1 MTPAYDNERPEDGSP
16 KHAPADPPTVP
27 ILLPQRRR
35 ARRLRTVRR
44 SRTVRPSTVWTCAQD
59 ELLGGTGL
67 LASWLLTAVVKI
79 VTAYTQPGQRV
90 LLLAPAPYLGPS
102 TSSSPIGARNRS
114 RPGPYG
120 GLHEASW
127 TVVRLGRR
135 VQTQTAVAPQEPIGE
150 HRGRALAKSE
160 SGPRPGSG
168 GPTGVGVGAPPARD
182 RSGLDTTAT
191 VVGPERYDLI
201 ITAPGP
207 RPGDWFRPADW
218 ADALNPTGILAVITH
233 GDRVEGRLIDPAGS
247 FVRAAQDA
255 GLRYLDRIALLR
267 APVRNGAL
275 AAAAPPAQPAV
286 PPARHARVHDD
297 LLVFARKPVSKA
309 TAAGEKTSDE

>member
-1 MTPAYDNERPEDGSP
+1 MTPAYDNERPEDCSP
-16 KHAPADPPTVP
+16 QHAPADPPTVP

-44 SRTVRPSTVWTCAQD
+44 SRTVPPSTVWTCAQD

-79 VTAYTQPGQRV
+79 VTGYTQPGQRV

-102 TSSSPIGARNRS
+102 PSSSPIGDRHRS

-135 VQTQTAVAPQEPIGE
+135 VQTQTAVAPQDPIGE
-150 HRGRALAKSE
+150 HHGEALAESG
-160 SGPRPGSG
+160 SGPRLRLG
-168 GPTGVGVGAPPARD
+168 GPTDVGVGAPPARG
-182 RSGLDTTAT
+182 RSEPDTTAT
-191 VVGPERYDLI
+191 VVGPDRYDLI
-201 ITAPGP
+201 ITASGP
-207 RPGDWFRPADW
+207 RPGDWFRPADL
-218 ADALNPTGILAVITH
+218 ADVLNPTGMLSVITH

-247 FVRAAQDA
+247 FVRAAQGA

-275 AAAAPPAQPAV
+275 AAAAPAVQPAV

-297 LLVFARKPVSKA
+297 LLIFARKRVSKA
-309 TAAGEKTSDE
+309 AVTGEKTSDE

>member
-1 MTPAYDNERPEDGSP
+1 M
-16 KHAPADPPTVP
+16 
-27 ILLPQRRR
+27 
-35 ARRLRTVRR
+35 RR
-44 SRTVRPSTVWTCAQD
+44 SRTARPSTVWTCAQD

-90 LLLAPAPYLGPS
+90 LLLTPAPYLEPS
-102 TSSSPIGARNRS
+102 TSSSPIGDRHRS

-135 VQTQTAVAPQEPIGE
+135 VQTQTAVAPQDPIGE
-150 HRGRALAKSE
+150 HHGDALAGAE
-160 SGPRPGSG
+160 SGLGPRSG
-168 GPTGVGVGAPPARD
+168 GPTGVGVVASPARD
-182 RSGLDTTAT
+182 RPGPDTTAT
-191 VVGPERYDLI
+191 GVGPDRYDLI
-201 ITAPGP
+201 ITASGP

-247 FVRAAQDA
+247 LVRAAQDA

-275 AAAAPPAQPAV
+275 AAAVPAAQLAV

-297 LLVFARKPVSKA
+297 LLIFARKQVSE
-309 TAAGEKTSDE
+309 AAVTGGEDLR

>member
-1 MTPAYDNERPEDGSP
+1 MTPACDNERPDDGSP
-16 KHAPADPPTVP
+16 QHAPADPPTVP

-102 TSSSPIGARNRS
+102 TSSSPIGDRHRS
-114 RPGPYG
+114 WPGPYG

-127 TVVRLGRR
+127 TVIRLGRR
-135 VQTQTAVAPQEPIGE
+135 VQTQTAVAPHDPIGE
-150 HRGRALAKSE
+150 HHGEALAKSE
-160 SGPRPGSG
+160 SVPRPGSG

-182 RSGLDTTAT
+182 RSVPDTTAT
-191 VVGPERYDLI
+191 VVGPDRYDLI
-201 ITAPGP
+201 IIASGP

-218 ADALNPTGILAVITH
+218 ADVLNPTGILAVITH

-247 FVRAAQDA
+247 LVRAAQNA

-275 AAAAPPAQPAV
+275 ATVASPVQPAV

-297 LLVFARKPVSKA
+297 LLVFARKPVSEA
-309 TAAGEKTSDE
+309 AVAGEKTSDE

>member
-1 MTPAYDNERPEDGSP
+1 MTPAYDNERPGDGSP
-16 KHAPADPPTVP
+16 QHASADPPTFP

-35 ARRLRTVRR
+35 ARRPRTVRR

-67 LASWLLTAVVKI
+67 LASWLLAAVVKI

-102 TSSSPIGARNRS
+102 TLSSPIGDRHRS

-135 VQTQTAVAPQEPIGE
+135 VQTQTAIAPQDPIGE
-150 HRGRALAKSE
+150 PSGEALAKSE
-160 SGPRPGSG
+160 SGLGPDSG
-168 GPTGVGVGAPPARD
+168 GPTNTRVGAPPARD
-182 RSGLDTTAT
+182 RSGPDTTAT
-191 VVGPERYDLI
+191 VVSPDRYDLI
-201 ITAPGP
+201 ITASGP

-247 FVRAAQDA
+247 LVHAAQGA

-275 AAAAPPAQPAV
+275 AAVAPAAQPAV

-297 LLVFARKPVSKA
+297 LLIFARKPVSKA
-309 TAAGEKTSDE
+309 AVAGEKTSDE